1 MLLYINW
8 IEVKKNMKLYILI
21 DEKGLI
27 ISSTRERILKEQI
40 EVELADESKTLD
52 YKYVDG
58 ELVELTPEEKEEYYE
73 KVEPRDKSEE
83 IKNVLNSM
91 IMSLI
96 PEGETLTKENAPTLV
111 DIINPVTTEESGTKA
126 NYIVIVDNDI
136 AHNGYLYTYGK
147 YYKWN
152 NVLYQCK
159 RTGESEGGKIKLFYT
174 PDQLIG
180 HYFVAV

>member
-1 MLLYINW
+1 
-8 IEVKKNMKLYILI
+8 MKLYILI
-21 DEKGLI
+21 DEKGCM

-40 EVELADESKTLD
+40 EVEMTDESETLN

-58 ELVELTPEEKEEYYE
+58 ELVELTPEEKEEYYG
-73 KVEPRDKSEE
+73 KVEPIDKSEE

-91 IMSLI
+91 IMAVI
-96 PEGETLTKENAPTLV
+96 PKGETLTKENAPTLV
-111 DIINPVTTEESGTKA
+111 DIINPAASEGSGTQT
-126 NYIVIVDNDI
+126 NPIEIVDNDI

-152 NVLYQCK
+152 NVIYQCK
-159 RTGESEGGKIKLFYT
+159 RTGESDGGTIKLFYT

-180 HYFVAV
+180 HYFFTV

>member
-1 MLLYINW
+1 
-8 IEVKKNMKLYILI
+8 MKLYILI
-21 DEKGLI
+21 GEKGLI

-58 ELVELTPEEKEEYYE
+58 ELVELTPEEKEEYFG
-73 KVEPRDKSEE
+73 KVESIDKSEE

-91 IMSLI
+91 IMAVI
-96 PEGETLTKENAPTLV
+96 PEGETLTKENTPTLF
-111 DIINPVTTEESGTKA
+111 DIINPSTKEEGVTQTNSIE
-126 NYIVIVDNDI
+126 IIDNDI

-152 NVLYQCK
+152 GVLYQCK
-159 RTGESEGGKIKLFYT
+159 RTGESEGGTIKLFYT